1 MREYR
6 EFNPKTIMVAIDLFG
21 ASYGAINYAK
31 QLARDFCAKILLL
44 HIVPLT
50 DVVTGNLAQL
60 MDAAEEELQKHA
72 SALSYDDIRCAT
84 IVRAGDIRTTVQN
97 LIIERDVDLLII
109 GTRGRQSESIAE
121 SLLRS
126 APCPVLTVGLHA
138 HANAYENTH
147 VRRVLFPTDFSE
159 ISNAA
164 FAYAQSLVKHLGG
177 EMLVLHADESQGRD
191 DALQLQH
198 LKNEI
203 SDSMIT
209 PEYIVQV
216 GRPSDVVASVST
228 ERHVDFIVMG
238 VHGAPGSSQKSRRGT
253 ASEVIR
259 QAQCPV
265 FTLVSEF
272 NQTLTEADEFR
283 LQQQRVAISTQRVSR
298 NVKDS

>member
-1 MREYR
+1 MRETR
-6 EFNPKTIMVAIDLFG
+6 EFNPKMVMVATDLFG

-44 HIVPLT
+44 HIVPLA

-60 MDAAEEELQKHA
+60 MDAAEEELQRHA
-72 SALSYDDIRCAT
+72 SALSFDDIRCAT
-84 IVRAGDIRTTVQN
+84 MVRAGDIRQIVQN
-97 LIIERDVDLLII
+97 LTIERDVDLLII
-109 GTRGRQSESIAE
+109 GTRGQQSESIAE

-126 APCPVLTVGLHA
+126 VPCPVLTVGLHA

-159 ISNAA
+159 ISSAA

-177 EMLVLHADESQGRD
+177 ELLVLHADERKGCD
-191 DALQLQH
+191 NALQLQN
-198 LKNEI
+198 LKDKT

-209 PEYIVQV
+209 PEYIVQA

-238 VHGAPGSSQKSRRGT
+238 VHGASEGSQKTRRGT

-272 NQTLTEADEFR
+272 NQTLTEAEEFR

-298 NVKDS
+298 NVKGS